1 MPEAA
6 SSLTQASDGFS
17 KFLKENGDPERV
29 VWVGRRD
36 LIWGRGRVWIKE
48 PETWD
53 AASKLYTLGIERGL
67 GVCLRAFAKTLS
79 STIATVFVPKDDD
92 QRQRSLMPLGGL
104 KMSARVHS
112 LPARRVKSNL
122 LWIVLSA
129 WYRQST
135 LSFLESLEISA
146 EA

>member
-1 MPEAA
+1 MPKAP

-17 KFLKENGDPERV
+17 KFLKENGYPKRV
-29 VWVGRRD
+29 VWVGRRN
-36 LIWGRGRVWIKE
+36 LVWGRGRVWIKE
-48 PETWD
+48 PATLD
-53 AASKLYTLGIERGL
+53 VASKRYTLAVERGL
-67 GVCLRAFAKTLS
+67 GVCLQAFAKTS
-79 STIATVFVPKDDD
+79 NSTIATVFVPKNDDES
-92 QRQRSLMPLGGL
+92 QSFLMPLGGL
-104 KMSARVHS
+104 KMNAWVHS

-135 LSFLESLEISA
+135 LSFLESLEIFA